1 MGTMTPPGNAPAT
14 PPGAGTTARR
24 TTGLA
29 PGDPGYRRVMIAA
42 ATAGLASFNA
52 MYLTQALL
60 PSISDSLRVSP
71 TTAALTVSAT
81 TGLLAVTVVPV
92 SIISERIG
100 RRTVLRAS
108 VLAATVLSLLLCL
121 APGISSLIG
130 LRALQGIAVAG
141 VPAVTMTFL
150 AEEIR
155 PSHLGRV
162 MGLYI
167 AGTSIG
173 GLMGRLIP
181 SWFLEITDWRGA
193 ALAGASV
200 AFLLGLVCAWA
211 LPPQR
216 NFTPKKITLR
226 HEVSAFRRHWHNP
239 RLVPLFLLPFM
250 LMGSF
255 VSLYNYLGF
264 QLTRQF
270 GLSEIW
276 AGMVFL
282 LYLSGTWSSARAGAL
297 SARYGPGKVLTASS
311 AISVAGLLVMLV
323 PALWT
328 TVLGALM
335 FTASFFAAHSTASA
349 LVGARA
355 DGDRAEASSTYVM
368 SYYLG
373 SSILGWA
380 LGHVFD
386 LGWTPLVISL
396 AGVQLVSLALTLY
409 ADRREGR
416 RERRQ
421 GGRRGE
427 RRRGQKATSSAAGH

>member
-1 MGTMTPPGNAPAT
+1 MGPMTPPTT
-14 PPGAGTTARR
+14 PPGTPSV

-29 PGDPGYRRVMIAA
+29 PGDPGYRRVMVAA

-60 PSISDSLRVSP
+60 PSISDSLHVSP

-92 SIISERIG
+92 SIISERVG
-100 RRTVLRAS
+100 RRAVLRVS

-121 APGISSLIG
+121 APGIGSLIA
-130 LRALQGIAVAG
+130 LRAVQGVAVAG

-155 PSHLGRV
+155 PAHLGRV

-167 AGTSIG
+167 AGTSLG
-173 GLMGRLIP
+173 GLLGRLIP
-181 SWFLEITDWRGA
+181 SWFLEVTDWRGA
-193 ALAGASV
+193 ALAGAVV

-211 LPPQR
+211 LPEQR
-216 NFTPKKITLR
+216 NFTPKTITLR
-226 HEVSAFRRHWHNP
+226 HEIAAFRRHWRNP
-239 RLVPLFLLPFM
+239 RLVPLFLLPFL

-264 QLTRQF
+264 HLTRQF
-270 GLSEIW
+270 GLSELL

-297 SARYGPGKVLTASS
+297 ATKYGPGRVLSGASVL
-311 AISVAGLLVMLV
+311 SVVGLLLMLV
-323 PALWT
+323 PVLWV
-328 TVLGALM
+328 TVVGVLV

-349 LVGARA
+349 LVGSRA

-373 SSILGWA
+373 SSVLGWA

-386 LGWTPLVISL
+386 LGWVPLVLSL
-396 AGVQLVSLALTLY
+396 VVVQALGLGLTVY
-409 ADRREGR
+409 ADHRARNR
-416 RERRQ
+416 
-421 GGRRGE
+421 
-427 RRRGQKATSSAAGH
+427 